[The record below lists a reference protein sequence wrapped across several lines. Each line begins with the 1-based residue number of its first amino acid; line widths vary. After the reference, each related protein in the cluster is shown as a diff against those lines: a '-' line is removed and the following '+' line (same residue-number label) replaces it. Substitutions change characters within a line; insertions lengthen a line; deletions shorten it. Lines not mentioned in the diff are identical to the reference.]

1 LFRPRE
7 LAFKQFKCPRP
18 QCVIYVYIYIYN
30 NRPNILVRDHEL
42 HLGNIMCDDHRRLSV
57 KVVSLTSIRHATFVK
72 VVLLTSICHATFV
85 KVVSLTSIRHATFV
99 KVVSL
104 TSIRHATFVK
114 VVSLT
119 STRHLTFVK
128 FVSLTST
135 PHVTF
140 VKVVSLKHTSRDFRC
155 NILTDSHTSHKGA
168 HEFLPYISH
177 FWPNWVKFRIRDLHV
192 TPLNNCEFRKNR
204 CIESRQDSNI
214 VVSQSLHVYYHC
226 LFHPC
231 EFCLLKTKSDVYGTA
246 NFITTSLAAQYFFS
260 LAHTKTC
267 KTTASPNPA
276 RASFRFAFRVKP

>member
-1 LFRPRE
+1 MFRPRE

-72 VVLLTSICHATFV
+72 VVLLTSIC
-85 KVVSLTSIRHATFV
+85 
-99 KVVSL
+99 
-104 TSIRHATFVK
+104 HATFVK